1 MQSLT
6 RGWKAKRLYVLEN
19 KEAKKTLFLSP
30 CNIYIITLKA
40 FLVSVDKLHSGNLQL
55 TTDYTHP
62 LLTLQNLIAENDGLV
77 DGPGSRSTDAV
88 VTGTCF
94 KLLLKSLLTFFSW

>member
-19 KEAKKTLFLSP
+19 KEAKKNLFLSP

-40 FLVSVDKLHSGNLQL
+40 FLVSVDKLHSGNLQFRIN
-55 TTDYTHP
+55 Y
-62 LLTLQNLIAENDGLV
+62 GLHS
-77 DGPGSRSTDAV
+77 PYAHITEPNSREWRVSRWTRQ
-88 VTGTCF
+88 
-94 KLLLKSLLTFFSW
+94 